1 MDRYVRMYTLS
12 CNLISKSV
20 RRITALAGF
29 GPKPLVCVPTGVA
42 GVPEL
47 GQLVAT
53 RSSCNV
59 HLLSFSRFLVA
70 NMCNFMQGQHLYM
83 IREATCLMMS
93 RHAHDCYTEG
103 IALHLYVC
111 EVHV

>member
-1 MDRYVRMYTLS
+1 M
-12 CNLISKSV
+12 SKSV
-20 RRITALAGF
+20 QRITALAGF

-42 GVPEL
+42 ET

-59 HLLSFSRFLVA
+59 HLSSLSRFLVA

-103 IALHLYVC
+103 NALQLYVC
-111 EVHV
+111 QVHVQHYDAL